1 MLRQTRRGLRKREVG
16 VSIEVA
22 SRVSRVEA
30 SPARSLSTSVLFL
43 AACWFGLVAGLLEG
57 TGLLAFQ
64 RINWAQ
70 WARVLHVSKEIL
82 WVSPLV
88 DLFFFLLIAC
98 LVALVSRALPRIPGL
113 RVLVFILTFLTAYDW
128 LLVTGRL
135 YKRACLLLAL
145 GIAVAFS
152 RWLKK
157 HEVPVVRFWARSLPA
172 LLGIFL
178 VALIG
183 IEAGKRFRESYAT
196 SSLPAAAPGS
206 PNVVLIVI
214 DTLRA
219 DHLSAYGYPRPTTP
233 QIESLASHG
242 VLFENAIAPSSWSLP
257 SHASL
262 VTGRS
267 IHEHGVGN
275 IQPMPWFGWGNR
287 SLNGVPTIGEALQQ
301 RGYRT
306 GAFSANRI
314 YFTSNVGLGRGFL
327 HFEDYFDSVGDGF
340 VRTQLG
346 REFARLYLNRS
357 AKSKFTRFFRWAGL
371 SNWLDKDSEGSG
383 EYGGAFGVRKRADEL
398 NREARGWIE
407 RNRDHPFFAFLT
419 YLDVHYS
426 YGGAPGYGKPL
437 WDHGTAIDEYDAGL
451 KYEDDYIGRFLA
463 DLDREGILKN
473 TLVIVTSDHGESLG
487 DHGLSYHGAALYWE
501 LVRVPLIFSWPG
513 HLPQAV
519 RVERPVGNQA
529 IAATIMSIVGG
540 HSDPFPQT
548 PLDSTWGG
556 ATYRGSTNSAAATGS
571 DSDRGFVVSELPE
584 TNTIVKEDRVMQ
596 GKEPLATDGG
606 MRSVVSSRWQLI
618 SHEKYGDQIYDWN
631 KDPGEARDLI
641 NSPEGAQARSWLR
654 GAEGVA
660 RQSETRLKPG
670 KMRGD
675 GDH

>member
-1 MLRQTRRGLRKREVG
+1 MWRKTGRVLREREVG
-16 VSIEVA
+16 VSIEA
-22 SRVSRVEA
+22 ISRSSRREVSPTR
-30 SPARSLSTSVLFL
+30 SPSTSVLFL
-43 AACWFGLVAGLLEG
+43 AACWFALLAGLLEG
-57 TGLLAFQ
+57 AGLLAFQ
-64 RINWAQ
+64 RMNWAQ

-98 LVALVSRALPRIPGL
+98 PVALVSRAIQRIPGL

-135 YKRACLLLAL
+135 YKRAGLLLAL
-145 GIAVAFS
+145 GIAVAFT

-157 HEVPVVRFWARSLPA
+157 HETPVVRFWARSLPA

-178 VALIG
+178 VLLIG
-183 IEAGKRFRESYAT
+183 IEGGKRFRESYAT
-196 SSLPAAAPGS
+196 SHLPAAAPGS
-206 PNVVLIVI
+206 PNVLLIVI

-267 IHEHGVGN
+267 IHEHGLGN
-275 IQPMPWFGWGNR
+275 VQPMPWLGWRNR
-287 SLNGVPTIGEALQQ
+287 SLNGFPTLGEALQQ

-357 AKSKFTRFFRWAGL
+357 SRSKFTRFFRGVGL
-371 SNWLDKDSEGSG
+371 SSWLDKDSEGSG

-398 NREARGWIE
+398 NREARRWIE
-407 RNRDHPFFAFLT
+407 RTRDHPFFVFLT

-426 YGGAPGYGKPL
+426 YGGPPEYAKPP
-437 WDHGTAIDEYDAGL
+437 WDHGSAIDKYDAGL

-463 DLDREGILKN
+463 DLDRDGILKN

-487 DHGLSYHGAALYWE
+487 DHGLSYHGAALYRE

-513 HLPQAV
+513 HLPEGV
-519 RVERPVGNQA
+519 RVVGPVGNKE
-529 IAATIMSIVGG
+529 IAATIMSIVAG
-540 HSDPFPQT
+540 HCDPFPQVA
-548 PLDSTWGG
+548 LDSMWGRSTKQ
-556 ATYRGSTNSAAATGS
+556 ASTNSAAGSGS
-571 DSDRGFVVSELPE
+571 DRSFVVSELPE

-596 GKEPLATDGG
+596 GKEPLATDGW
-606 MRSVVSSRWQLI
+606 MRSLVSSRWQLI
-618 SHEKYGDQIYDWN
+618 THEKYGDQIYDW
-631 KDPGEARDLI
+631 KTDPSEARDLI
-641 NSPEGAQARSWLR
+641 NTPEGGQVRSWLR
-654 GAEGVA
+654 GAEGEVW
-660 RQSETRLKPG
+660 QSETTPKTG
-670 KMRGD
+670 KDSR
-675 GDH
+675 

>member
-1 MLRQTRRGLRKREVG
+1 
-16 VSIEVA
+16 VSVEA
-22 SRVSRVEA
+22 TSRASRVEA
-30 SPARSLSTSVLFL
+30 SPTQSRSISVLFL
-43 AACWFGLVAGLLEG
+43 TASWLALLTGLLEG
-57 TGLLAFQ
+57 AGLLAFQ

-70 WARVLHVSKEIL
+70 WARVLHVSREIL

-98 LVALVSRALPRIPGL
+98 SVALVSRAMPRIPGL

-145 GIAVAFS
+145 GIAVAFT

-157 HEVPVVRFWARSLPA
+157 NEEAVVRFWARSLPA
-172 LLGIFL
+172 LLGVFL
-178 VALIG
+178 VLVIG
-183 IEAGKRFRESYAT
+183 IEGGKRFHESYAT
-196 SSLPAAAPGS
+196 SHLPPPAPGT
-206 PNVVLIVI
+206 PNVLLIVI

-233 QIESLASHG
+233 EIESLASHG

-267 IHEHGVGN
+267 VHEHGMGN
-275 IQPMPWFGWGNR
+275 VQPMPWLGWGNR

-340 VRTQLG
+340 VRTELG

-357 AKSKFTRFFRWAGL
+357 AKSKFTRLFRWAGL

-383 EYGGAFGVRKRADEL
+383 EYGGAFGVRKRADDL
-398 NREARGWIE
+398 NREARRWIE
-407 RNRDHPFFAFLT
+407 RNRDHPFFVFLT

-426 YGGAPGYGKPL
+426 YGGPPGYEKPL
-437 WDHGTAIDEYDAGL
+437 WDHGSVIDEYDAGL

-463 DLDREGILKN
+463 DLNRDGILKN

-513 HLPQAV
+513 HLPEGV
-519 RVERPVGNQA
+519 RVEQPVGNKA
-529 IAATIMSIVGG
+529 IAATIMSIVGA
-540 HSDPFPQT
+540 HSNPFPQAS
-548 PLDSTWGG
+548 LDSMWGR
-556 ATYRGSTNSAAATGS
+556 ATNQGSTNSAAATRS
-571 DSDRGFVVSELPE
+571 DSDRGYVVSELPE
-584 TNTIVKEDRVMQ
+584 TNTIVKEDRTMQ
-596 GKEPLATDGG
+596 GKEPLATDGW

-618 SHEKYGDQIYDWN
+618 THEKYGDQLYDWK
-631 KDPGEARDLI
+631 KDLGETRDLI
-641 NSPEGAQARSWLR
+641 NTPEGAQVRSWLR
-654 GAEGVA
+654 GAEGEGP
-660 RQSETRLKPG
+660 QSESTLETGRDS
-670 KMRGD
+670 R
-675 GDH
+675 